1 MRIYAEIIAERKR
14 QIEKILGAPYNGRQ
28 FPSPDACPGTA
39 RNPIADV
46 KVLEAEAR
54 QMEIMDL
61 VGRGGPP
68 LTGTKVPPED
78 HHLLADYEELG
89 KSIEL
94 WKPHMSTEKTRGG

>member
-1 MRIYAEIIAERKR
+1 MGFYAEIIADKKR
-14 QIEKILGAPYNGRQ
+14 QIEKILGTPYDGRQ
-28 FPSPDACPGTA
+28 FPSPDAYPGNA
-39 RNPIADV
+39 LNPIADV

-61 VGRGGPP
+61 VGRGAS
-68 LTGTKVPPED
+68 LTATQVPPEE
-78 HHLLADYEELG
+78 HHLLAEYEELR